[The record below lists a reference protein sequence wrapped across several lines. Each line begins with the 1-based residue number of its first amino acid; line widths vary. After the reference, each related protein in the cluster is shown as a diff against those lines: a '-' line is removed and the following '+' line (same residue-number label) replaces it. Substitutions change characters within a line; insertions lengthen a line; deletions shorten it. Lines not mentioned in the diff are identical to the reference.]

1 MNTTKQYDQQ
11 QQQGYR
17 PPPNMVATGRPL
29 PKTPGVQQQ
38 LDPSMPTSTSL
49 GSSSIGN
56 SIFQNIGNAIN
67 DSNNKNDG
75 VSARRDEESS
85 YYAALTRPISPTMVM
100 GYIPPP
106 TSSGA
111 NSSVQNGSTLGSPGH
126 PIPPPVTS
134 TISPATASSFGPHS
148 ATAALSS
155 SFNTLGPGSQPK
167 PAIHQS
173 ARNSYV
179 HPTTT
184 VPGPGSNRTQQGTN
198 SIDPEDST
206 SSSSRFA
213 RRGPLM
219 MSHDVGSFGDGT
231 RSRRE
236 SAAYSDNMDSPASYQ
251 QQFQTQQQAFSPSS
265 QRTDGSGAHLQVAKE
280 GWLWR
285 RGNLLTWKRCY
296 AIGRYRG
303 DANPGIM
310 TLFKDNEHLFPIKSI
325 DMAECLEVQVKGQD
339 AKATGRFEF
348 KVVTR
353 KEEIWFATD
362 TMSERTGW
370 IDALNSLM
378 AKVVGASL
386 MKLEA
391 KLNNIRQRNN
401 SFEYTQTSA
410 GAPSNE
416 KATVLEGQLQ
426 LVQQDL
432 VSREQLL
439 SQREQELDRK
449 RAESLL
455 VQLEAW
461 RAAAKVTVNQHY
473 AVRDQLLERVMKTA
487 RTVQELIER
496 ARIHLETGSDQ
507 ITEIVNSHLECLK
520 VHAGESSMNSTSYK
534 MLKSILV
541 GLSVNLDTRSSEI
554 KRVLL
559 TLDQYISATKS
570 STSTSTPASPTSAL
584 SPASTKDRRMSV
596 GASFHSSGPPPPA
609 SSASVGITVYLIQV
623 RGKYKETLEILEDH
637 SRRLKRILEH
647 ADIND
652 PETARRFHEEAKD
665 LLKGLLKLP
674 SYVFTPCLPDQPLPG
689 AADTFY
695 REDLVQIQQKS
706 KELQR
711 KSHTFEEPSSFRQ
724 ASGHHI
730 KQDGSEPA
738 AKESA
743 TEGSTPK
750 IKQVPTTPATASAN
764 SVAPPKSALALPAYL
779 SSFLSTDNN
788 NDNITHGFSTADLTQ
803 KLRDTILPE
812 FDHLSVKQEE
822 SLQSM
827 TSLLNQISS
836 VLVSKLAEV
845 KDATAGQR
853 QEFEEL
859 KDEIID
865 MMQLSATDPSAHQRD
880 VSALSEIR
888 SKLAEITEQLIKV
901 QSSNSQA
908 QQGFLGSG
916 NNASYNSNRRLIGQ
930 SGSDNATGSSAAIK
944 TGFSLLQRSAST
956 MAPSSFRGAHP
967 FYHTIDSGPRQHLQ
981 RVNSTSLQNRLQI
994 PSSVSLTAGF
1004 AGTGLASLET
1014 PGAAS
1019 TATVGGKHPKIAGM
1033 ARLFEDGDGLGTN
1046 DNDHQ
1051 HPSRVSYFQDYDYD
1065 QDSRQH
1071 SVNNQEVVSKLDQLL
1086 LLLEF
1091 VNTAQCRM
1099 MAYQDLEFDR
1109 NKSQGSS
1116 NVDDGRMMAVQ
1127 DHMEQMDRK
1136 MNMQIH
1142 LLRRLAA
1149 LHDSGGAN
1157 AEEPL
1162 AIPSAQIQEIKDE
1175 GVSGEFNDEID
1186 NAHLESVAD
1195 MRGVKPATVNQ
1206 PGDDLSFLDVLSR
1219 LDLQVIPFV
1228 KDQSSRIQELS
1239 DQLSEMKRQL
1249 DEQQR
1254 RQEQPRSPLPPRVS
1268 TSIGLGR
1275 SNSLENPAVPILR
1288 SRSPSQTFVQQQQ
1301 SINPLSPALE
1311 DSPSSWRASLRPSH
1325 STGSSSASFKDRAFS
1340 AVNASPLNNSTSTN
1354 SMPSSSA
1361 SGIGSQSNQDGLIL
1375 SKTSDR
1381 IAEILDRMDT
1391 RMGQMIDEQ
1400 LSRYEKGNKVLLAK
1414 VHELLETDGDE
1425 AEGRVVANRR
1435 EKPQE
1440 DDGLIAMNASS
1451 SAVISES
1458 DLAPLQQKLEGIEQ
1472 ILTLQTDRNEL
1483 QQVENKALWKE
1494 IGTSLDE
1501 LHGYQA
1507 ISKESQQQLTKDVRE
1522 TLEQVLR
1529 GQEELLSKSAQN
1541 RGVGSIH
1548 ETIQESVESAA
1559 KLDLAESFEKI
1570 KSLIQQEADRSEFS
1584 LNEQRDEILEKMN
1597 QIMSSI
1603 QESQADVG
1611 SRDAAVKEELQ
1622 EMREWIVKHSSMQ
1635 TENLR
1640 EIVFASISTHTGPE
1654 TSGTTENGIAS
1665 GSVDSESDT
1674 VVIGGNGSGFGSE
1687 EEYTKVDI
1695 LDDLG
1700 RDSLIHD
1707 NPHATPLSSRNQSQ
1721 PLSGATKE
1729 IQELKEQLEMF
1740 TKLQMATFSELAD
1753 NVSGIE
1759 KMMLDMSKT
1768 MGVRRGG
1775 TILRKKEADQD
1786 RAMLAA
1792 EVKET
1797 IEEVMTR
1804 MKSSSSVPLLS
1815 GVSSNSLSGSQKG
1828 SASRSSLDSG
1838 DDKASPVSP
1847 TSSAPANG
1855 LSRGEGGLLKY
1866 LYQPRRLA
1874 SVAAAGAGAPQPPS
1888 RVTASSP
1895 LPTVTGKPLMN
1906 VDTSF
1911 SLTDA
1916 TRSPPPL
1923 TPSPSMDYSED
1934 EGQSRDMEAQLN
1946 LYHDQME
1953 QLYRRKAR
1961 VEIEVENLQ
1970 SEKSQLS
1977 KENEDLRNQV
1987 EQLKREKQDLLLSR
2001 RSGSSEE
2008 TIVEQSSS
2016 TSAILEKAL
2025 SDRVAMLLQETAR
2038 LEALK
2043 KQLESETA

>member
-1 MNTTKQYDQQ
+1 M
-11 QQQGYR
+11 
-17 PPPNMVATGRPL
+17 
-29 PKTPGVQQQ
+29 
-38 LDPSMPTSTSL
+38 
-49 GSSSIGN
+49 I
-56 SIFQNIGNAIN
+56 
-67 DSNNKNDG
+67 
-75 VSARRDEESS
+75 
-85 YYAALTRPISPTMVM
+85 M

-106 TSSGA
+106 TSSGV
-111 NSSVQNGSTLGSPGH
+111 NSSAQGGSTLESPGH

-134 TISPATASSFGPHS
+134 TISSAATSSLRPHS

-155 SFNTLGPGSQPK
+155 SFNTLGPGSQAGPK
-167 PAIHQS
+167 PAFHQG
-173 ARNSYV
+173 ARSSYI
-179 HPTTT
+179 HPTTA
-184 VPGPGSNRTQQGTN
+184 VSSPGSNRTQQGAN
-198 SIDPEDST
+198 SIDPEDPASN
-206 SSSSRFA
+206 SSRFA

-219 MSHDVGSFGDGT
+219 MSHDIGSLGDGT

-236 SAAYSDNMDSPASYQ
+236 SAAYSDNMDSPASYR
-251 QQFQTQQQAFSPSS
+251 QQFQIQQQAFSPSS
-265 QRTDGSGAHLQVAKE
+265 QRTDGTDAISPISVGSGAQLQIAKE

-310 TLFKDNEHLFPIKSI
+310 TLFKDNEHLFPIKTI
-325 DMAECLEVQVKGQD
+325 DMAECFEVQVKGQD

-353 KEEIWFATD
+353 KEEIWFATN

-378 AKVVGASL
+378 AKAVGASL

-401 SFEYTQTSA
+401 SFEYVHTAT
-410 GAPSNE
+410 GAPSTE
-416 KATVLEGQLQ
+416 KATMLEGQLQ

-432 VSREQLL
+432 VTREQLL
-439 SQREQELDRK
+439 SQREQELDKK
-449 RAESLL
+449 RVESLL

-461 RAAAKVTVNQHY
+461 RAAAKITVNQHY

-507 ITEIVNSHLECLK
+507 ITEVVNSHLECLK
-520 VHAGESSMNSTSYK
+520 VHASESAMNSTSYK
-534 MLKSILV
+534 MLKSILI
-541 GLSVNLDTRSSEI
+541 GLTVNLDTRSSEI

-559 TLDQYISATKS
+559 MLDLCIGATKS
-570 STSTSTPASPTSAL
+570 YTSTSTPASPATAL
-584 SPASTKDRRMSV
+584 SPASFKDRRMSV
-596 GASFHSSGPPPPA
+596 GASFHSSGPLPPA
-609 SSASVGITVYLIQV
+609 PSASIGITVYLIQV
-623 RGKYKETLEILEDH
+623 RDKYKETLETLEDY
-637 SRRLKRILEH
+637 SKRLKRILER
-647 ADIND
+647 ADINN

-674 SYVFTPCLPDQPLPG
+674 SYVFAPCLPDQPLPG

-711 KSHTFEEPSSFRQ
+711 KGYTSEEASSLQQATFQPS
-724 ASGHHI
+724 GYHI
-730 KQDGSEPA
+730 KQDGFEAAAEETTMEEPTLKA
-738 AKESA
+738 LASPTIIAEPD
-743 TEGSTPK
+743 TEK
-750 IKQVPTTPATASAN
+750 APTIPATKSAN
-764 SVAPPKSALALPAYL
+764 SAVRPKLALALPASL
-779 SSFLSTDNN
+779 SSFLLPDNN
-788 NDNITHGFSTADLTQ
+788 THGPSTTNLTQ

-812 FDHLSVKQEE
+812 FDHLSIKQEE

-836 VLVSKLAEV
+836 VLVSKLAEI

-865 MMQLSATDPSAHQRD
+865 VMQLSATDPSAHQRD
-880 VSALSEIR
+880 ISALSEIR
-888 SKLAEITEQLIKV
+888 SKLAEITEQLAKV

-916 NNASYNSNRRLIGQ
+916 NNAPYNSNRRPIGQ
-930 SGSDNATGSSAAIK
+930 NGNSNATGNSAAIK

-956 MAPSSFRGAHP
+956 MAPSSFGGAHP

-994 PSSVSLTAGF
+994 PSSVSLAAGF
-1004 AGTGLASLET
+1004 AGAGLASMASA
-1014 PGAAS
+1014 GATS
-1019 TATVGGKHPKIAGM
+1019 TATSSGKHPKIAGM
-1033 ARLFEDGDGLGTN
+1033 ARLFEDGDGLSTN
-1046 DNDHQ
+1046 DIDRQ
-1051 HPSRVSYFQDYDYD
+1051 PPSRATYLQDYDYD

-1071 SVNNQEVVSKLDQLL
+1071 PFNNQEVVSKLDQLL

-1109 NKSQGSS
+1109 NKSQSSS

-1136 MNMQIH
+1136 MNLQMH
-1142 LLRRLAA
+1142 LLRRLVT
-1149 LHDSGGAN
+1149 LQDSGDVT
-1157 AEEPL
+1157 AEGPL

-1175 GVSGEFNDEID
+1175 GVPGESSDEID
-1186 NAHLESVAD
+1186 NALLESVAG
-1195 MRGVKPATVNQ
+1195 MRDVKPAIMSQ
-1206 PGDDLSFLDVLSR
+1206 SGDSLSFIDVLNR

-1228 KDQSSRIQELS
+1228 KDQSNRIQELS
-1239 DQLSEMKRQL
+1239 DQLSDMKRQL

-1254 RQEQPRSPLPPRVS
+1254 RRQEQLSAPPLPRVS
-1268 TSIGLGR
+1268 TSSSLGR
-1275 SNSLENPAVPILR
+1275 SNSLESPVTPVLR

-1301 SINPLSPALE
+1301 TTTPLSSALE
-1311 DSPSSWRASLRPSH
+1311 MDSPSSWRASLRPSP
-1325 STGSSSASFKDRAFS
+1325 SIGSSSAAFRDRAFS
-1340 AVNASPLNNSTSTN
+1340 TANAPPVNSSTSANST
-1354 SMPSSSA
+1354 PPSSA
-1361 SGIGSQSNQDGLIL
+1361 SSVGSQSNQDGHIL

-1391 RMGQMIDEQ
+1391 RMGQTIDEQ
-1400 LSRYEKGNKVLLAK
+1400 LSRYEKGNKELLAK
-1414 VHELLETDGDE
+1414 VYELLETDDDE
-1425 AEGRVVANRR
+1425 AEGRVVADGC
-1435 EKPQE
+1435 KKLQE
-1440 DDGLIAMNASS
+1440 DDGLAATNASS
-1451 SAVISES
+1451 SVIISKS
-1458 DLAPLQQKLEGIEQ
+1458 DLAPLQQKLQGIEQ
-1472 ILTLQTDRNEL
+1472 ILTLQNDQSEL
-1483 QQVENKALWKE
+1483 QQVENKALWRE
-1494 IGTSLDE
+1494 IVTSLDE
-1501 LHGYQA
+1501 LHGHQA
-1507 ISKESQQQLTKDVRE
+1507 ISKQSQQQQTKDVKE

-1541 RGVGSIH
+1541 RGAGSID
-1548 ETIQESVESAA
+1548 ETTQESMESTAR
-1559 KLDLAESFEKI
+1559 LDLTESFEKI

-1584 LNEQRDEILEKMN
+1584 LNEQRDEMLEKMN

-1640 EIVFASISTHTGPE
+1640 EIVFASTSSHTGTE
-1654 TSGTTENGIAS
+1654 TARTIGKGIS
-1665 GSVDSESDT
+1665 SRSIDSESDS
-1674 VVIGGNGSGFGSE
+1674 VVIGGNGSGCVSE
-1687 EEYTKVDI
+1687 EEYTQVDI
-1695 LDDLG
+1695 LDDLDQ
-1700 RDSLIHD
+1700 DSIVR
-1707 NPHATPLSSRNQSQ
+1707 NNSQATPLLSQNQSQ
-1721 PLSGATKE
+1721 PPTGATME
-1729 IQELKEQLEMF
+1729 IQELKEQFEMF
-1740 TKLQMATFSELAD
+1740 TKIQMATFSELAD
-1753 NVSGIE
+1753 NVSGVE
-1759 KMMLDMSKT
+1759 KMMRDMSKM

-1797 IEEVMTR
+1797 IEEVMAR
-1804 MKSSSSVPLLS
+1804 MNSSPSVPSLL
-1815 GVSSNSLSGSQKG
+1815 GASSNPLSTSQKG
-1828 SASRSSLDSG
+1828 GTPRSSLDNG
-1838 DDKASPVSP
+1838 DDKASPVSL
-1847 TSSAPANG
+1847 TSSAPTSG
-1855 LSRGEGGLLKY
+1855 LSRGESGLLKY
-1866 LYQPRRLA
+1866 LYQPRRLT
-1874 SVAAAGAGAPQPPS
+1874 SVATTGTGAPQPPS
-1888 RVTASSP
+1888 PVSVLSPSPTVIGNASAVVASSAP
-1895 LPTVTGKPLMN
+1895 MSVS
-1906 VDTSF
+1906 TSF
-1911 SLTDA
+1911 SQADVTSM
-1916 TRSPPPL
+1916 RSPSSAR
-1923 TPSPSMDYSED
+1923 SPSMDYSED
-1934 EGQSRDMEAQLN
+1934 EGQSRAMEAQLN
-1946 LYHDQME
+1946 IYHDQME

-1961 VEIEVENLQ
+1961 VEIEVEDLQ

-1977 KENEDLRNQV
+1977 KENEDLRSQV
-1987 EQLKREKQDLLLSR
+1987 EQLRREKQDLLLSR

-2016 TSAILEKAL
+2016 TTAILEKAL